1 MSTSR
6 LRESDPLPRVMSMSS
21 PLNRKQSDS
30 VIHSMGR
37 PSPSK
42 QSMSPPSLVKFETP
56 GHYNLRAQHQP
67 KWSSTPLPTS
77 LSTSLSLLPGSVSRA
92 ESSPGVL
99 VSTANKRRDI
109 LDFSKRLELEA
120 LEDKET
126 NDMDSG
132 KVHSW

>member
-77 LSTSLSLLPGSVSRA
+77 LSLMPGSVSRA

>member
-1 MSTSR
+1 
-6 LRESDPLPRVMSMSS
+6 MSS

-77 LSTSLSLLPGSVSRA
+77 LSLPPGSVSRA

>member
-30 VIHSMGR
+30 MIHSMGR

-77 LSTSLSLLPGSVSRA
+77 LSLPPGSVSRA